1 MNKRTLFS
9 GAVVAAI
16 ILLALSVYYLVPG
29 VYHPLTFS
37 GSPTESQLK
46 HEVAFG
52 ALAVICIM
60 AALVSRHRSA
70 PTRW

>member
-1 MNKRTLFS
+1 MDKRTLFY
-9 GAVVAAI
+9 GTIVAAI

-37 GSPTESQLK
+37 GSPTEPQLK
-46 HEVAFG
+46 HEVAFR

-60 AALVSRHRSA
+60 AALVSRRRSA